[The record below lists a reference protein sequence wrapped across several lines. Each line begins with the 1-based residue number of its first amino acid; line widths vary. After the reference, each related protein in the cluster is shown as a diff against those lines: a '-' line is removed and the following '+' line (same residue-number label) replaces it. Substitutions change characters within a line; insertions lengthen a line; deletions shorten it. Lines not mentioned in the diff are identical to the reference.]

1 MPVKLLES
9 ERLKYMILQ
18 IASGHFGWNRI
29 IKAMPRM
36 KADPAGILIKIG
48 QGAKPGDG
56 GLLPAAKVAPHIQAI
71 RGVPRT
77 TSAFAAEPS
86 RALFHR
92 RIGPEDACP

>member
-1 MPVKLLES
+1 
-9 ERLKYMILQ
+9 MILQ

-71 RGVPRT
+71 RGVPKATLRRRT
-77 TSAFAAEPS
+77 IRGFIPS
-86 RALFHR
+86 KNRSR
-92 RIGPEDACP
+92 RCTCP